1 MQSYQRKAE
10 SCSWTVPALQI
21 QKILTKCIYCL
32 CHVVLGRPE
41 KIKRK
46 KFFPR
51 KLKKR
56 TNKKTITFSFK
67 SVKALFSVWPGKHF
81 RGLTAPC
88 SKVSLLRDWVKCYL
102 GGSLLTTEHDSL
114 TLNLW
119 HTVMHVFFRNGTSL
133 HALQPVKK
141 SPSTTMKSPSHN
153 QRKPASC
160 TKAQPRPKK
169 DKNFKRKERNTT
181 SGRTKISSTLLF
193 LNCKSKKW
201 GLNFLPLQLH
211 KKLICGS
218 SVLKATPSSAMWVW
232 AQYHRLVKNV
242 GFEAES
248 CFATY

>member
-1 MQSYQRKAE
+1 MQSYQRKGE

-21 QKILTKCIYCL
+21 QRILTKRIYCL

-67 SVKALFSVWPGKHF
+67 SVKALLSVWSGKHF
-81 RGLTAPC
+81 SGLNAPC
-88 SKVSLLRDWVKCYL
+88 SKVSLLQRLWVKCSL
-102 GGSLLTTEHDSL
+102 GGSLLTTQRDSL

-119 HTVMHVFFRNGTSL
+119 HRVMHVFLRNGTSL

-141 SPSTTMKSPSHN
+141 SPSTAMKSPSHN

-160 TKAQPRPKK
+160 TKTQRRQKK
-169 DKNFKRKERNTT
+169 GKTF
-181 SGRTKISSTLLF
+181 
-193 LNCKSKKW
+193 
-201 GLNFLPLQLH
+201 
-211 KKLICGS
+211 
-218 SVLKATPSSAMWVW
+218 
-232 AQYHRLVKNV
+232 
-242 GFEAES
+242 
-248 CFATY
+248 